1 MPKKNISTL
10 PPRAIALTV
19 LSKLL
24 YALANESGASEEVK
38 VYHKKMLVDTI
49 AEYDLYGR
57 SDEGNSFSITDIPW
71 LQILDQIANH
81 FVLLQEISASH
92 DFTQQQV
99 RYMAAMTCGLTGK
112 EYGFIT
118 GFKSHY
124 NISWVIRHKLGLPER
139 TSNLRLLLQGG
150 ARGHKYE
157 SIESIAP
164 K

>member
-24 YALANESGASEEVK
+24 YALADESGASQEVTI
-38 VYHKKMLVDTI
+38 YHKNMLVDTI

-57 SDEGNSFSITDIPW
+57 SDEGYSFLITDIPW

-81 FVLLQEISASH
+81 FVQLQKIRASH
-92 DFTQQQV
+92 DFTQQEV
-99 RYMAAMTCGLTGK
+99 RYLAAMACGLTGK
-112 EYGFIT
+112 EYGLIT

-124 NISWVIRHKLGLPER
+124 NLSWSIRQKLGLPER
-139 TSNLRLLLQGG
+139 TSNLRLFLQG
-150 ARGHKYE
+150 ALTKAPDE
-157 SIESIAP
+157 SLASNVP

>member
-10 PPRAIALTV
+10 PPRAVALTV

-24 YALANESGASEEVK
+24 YALADESGASEGVK
-38 VYHKKMLVDTI
+38 VYHKKMLVATI

-57 SDEGNSFSITDIPW
+57 RDEGIPFSFTDIPW

-81 FVLLQEISASH
+81 FVLLREISASH
-92 DFTQQQV
+92 DFTRQEV
-99 RYMAAMTCGLTGK
+99 RYLAAMTCGLTGK
-112 EYGFIT
+112 EYGLIT

-124 NISWVIRHKLGLPER
+124 NLSWSIRHKLGLPQR
-139 TSNLRLLLQGG
+139 SSNLRLFLQDTLTSTPD
-150 ARGHKYE
+150 E
-157 SIESIAP
+157 SLANNVP

>member
-24 YALANESGASEEVK
+24 YALADESGASEEVK
-38 VYHKKMLVDTI
+38 VYHKKMLVDII

-57 SDEGNSFSITDIPW
+57 SDEDNSFSITDIPW

-81 FVLLQEISASH
+81 PILLKGISASH
-92 DFTQQQV
+92 DFTQQEV
-99 RYMAAMTCGLTGK
+99 RYLAAMACGLTGK
-112 EYGFIT
+112 EYGLIT

-124 NISWVIRHKLGLPER
+124 NLSWSIRQKLGLPEK
-139 TSNLRLLLQGG
+139 TSNLRLLLHGG
-150 ARGHKYE
+150 NFRLRHE
-157 SIESIAP
+157 SLGSVAP

>member
-10 PPRAIALTV
+10 APRAIALTV

-24 YALANESGASEEVK
+24 YALADESGASEEVK

-81 FVLLQEISASH
+81 PVLLKGINASH
-92 DFTQQQV
+92 DFTPQEV
-99 RYMAAMTCGLTGK
+99 RYLAAMACGLTGK
-112 EYGFIT
+112 EYGLIT

-124 NISWVIRHKLGLPER
+124 NLSWSIRQKLGLPER
-139 TSNLRLLLQGG
+139 TSNLRLLLNGG
-150 ARGHKYE
+150 NFRLRHE
-157 SIESIAP
+157 SSKSIAL